1 MMKEIIKIN
10 KEGGEMGKGEIIKTE
25 VKKEFLESFLSRDDF
40 ERAEKVI
47 NTLPPEEKIQ
57 GLIKI
62 MEYSARKVM
71 ERLEEEKWL
80 NKIQEIANSL
90 PESIKNQAL
99 ENILKNYLKE
109 GYVDDA
115 EKIAKLLKREL
126 TTEEL
131 EKALEKY
138 LDDGDLDGA
147 KEIAKL
153 LQRELTVQELE
164 KILENCL
171 NKEGPEE
178 ALEVVD
184 LLPKEMKKQGLEM
197 ILKKYV
203 MEDYGSID
211 DVKNIAKLLGRELTT
226 EELEKIW
233 EIAVK
238 NGNLDKA
245 KEAAKLL
252 PEPKRTEYLK
262 YLKILE

>member
-1 MMKEIIKIN
+1 MKEIIKIN
-10 KEGGEMGKGEIIKTE
+10 KEGGEMGKVEIIKTE

-131 EKALEKY
+131 EKLWKS
-138 LDDGDLDGA
+138 
-147 KEIAKL
+147 IWM
-153 LQRELTVQELE
+153 TV
-164 KILENCL
+164 IWT
-171 NKEGPEE
+171 
-178 ALEVVD
+178 V
-184 LLPKEMKKQGLEM
+184 
-197 ILKKYV
+197 LKK
-203 MEDYGSID
+203 
-211 DVKNIAKLLGRELTT
+211 
-226 EELEKIW
+226 
-233 EIAVK
+233 
-238 NGNLDKA
+238 
-245 KEAAKLL
+245 
-252 PEPKRTEYLK
+252 
-262 YLKILE
+262 